1 MGEYFADYLG
11 TPKARELLARGMAS
25 MVDTQALEQQI
36 AGSLETYMGQTMSA
50 YGEALGENL
59 ESGIRSAW
67 AR

>member
-50 YGEALGENL
+50 YGKPWEKIWRAGSALP
-59 ESGIRSAW
+59 W